1 MAGRTSRVLRSRI
14 DQSLIDQPLIEPTR
28 PRPVTAFAQHQRFS
42 IGRAPE
48 CDLVIADASV
58 SRRHAELVLLDGG
71 RLYLVDCKST
81 HGTRLTQGGTMRDVR
96 QEFVEP
102 GAVVTFGDVSMPVRD
117 LLDALRA
124 KHPGLG
130 LADGPRPSGSPPGGP
145 HGGAARRGNTWARGT
160 RLVRCAC
167 GVVKAKGHR
176 CPECGE

>member
-1 MAGRTSRVLRSRI
+1 
-14 DQSLIDQPLIEPTR
+14 
-28 PRPVTAFAQHQRFS
+28 VTALAHHQRFS

-71 RLYLVDCKST
+71 QLYLVDCQST
-81 HGTRLTQGGTMRDVR
+81 HGTRLSHGGTVRDVR

-102 GAVVTFGDVSMPVRD
+102 GAILQFGDVSMPVGD
-117 LLDALRA
+117 VLAALRA
-124 KHPGLG
+124 KHPGI
-130 LADGPRPSGSPPGGP
+130 AEAPRPSGGPAGGP
-145 HGGAARRGNTWARGT
+145 AAARRGNTWARGT

-167 GVVKAKGHR
+167 GVVKAKGQR

>member
-1 MAGRTSRVLRSRI
+1 MT
-14 DQSLIDQPLIEPTR
+14 
-28 PRPVTAFAQHQRFS
+28 PVTAFANPPRFS

-58 SRRHAELVLLDGG
+58 SRRHAELVFLDGG
-71 RLYLVDCKST
+71 RLYLVDCRST
-81 HGTRLTQGGTMRDVR
+81 HGTRLSHGGKVRDVR

-102 GAVVTFGDVSMPVRD
+102 GAIVTFGDVSMPVGD

-130 LADGPRPSGSPPGGP
+130 VGDAPRPSGSPP
-145 HGGAARRGNTWARGT
+145 AARRGNTWARGT

-167 GVVKAKGHR
+167 GVVKAKSQR